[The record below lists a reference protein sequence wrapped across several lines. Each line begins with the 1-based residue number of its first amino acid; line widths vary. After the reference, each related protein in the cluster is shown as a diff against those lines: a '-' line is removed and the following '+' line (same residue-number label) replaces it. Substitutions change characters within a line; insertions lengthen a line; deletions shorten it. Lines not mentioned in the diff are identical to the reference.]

1 MGQEE
6 VRNEVLELQ
15 KEWRR
20 EITEGLRE
28 LRSQNNSIVET
39 LRDMREEFAKHH
51 DVQTLESR
59 VQAIESDKSKLVGG
73 LIALQAVMGVIIW
86 VATEFLKH

>member
-1 MGQEE
+1 MAQEE

-51 DVQTLESR
+51 DVQSLEIR
-59 VQAIESDKSKLVGG
+59 VQNIESDKAKLIGG
-73 LIALQAVMGVIIW
+73 LIALQTVMGIVIW
-86 VATEFLKH
+86 FATEFIKK